1 MTNGLK
7 IDTVERRK
15 KKIKKWQNY
24 FKFFQQGNNLIDIK
38 KTLFIGTSQK
48 IVKAE
53 TIFLKMKSNTIIK
66 AISSKGHARKI
77 TEGVYVLHFL
87 LPF

>member
-1 MTNGLK
+1 M
-7 IDTVERRK
+7 
-15 KKIKKWQNY
+15 
-24 FKFFQQGNNLIDIK
+24 DIK

-53 TIFLKMKSNTIIK
+53 TIFLKMKTNTIIK

-77 TEGVYVLHFL
+77 TQGVYVLHFL

>member
-1 MTNGLK
+1 MTKL
-7 IDTVERRK
+7 
-15 KKIKKWQNY
+15 
-24 FKFFQQGNNLIDIK
+24 FQIFSTGKQFK